1 MATTEQNIGEKFL
14 LKPLYL
20 LADSQLFFSRDS
32 SNEIPQKI
40 RADLSSS
47 DPKAAY
53 LGASNGDRRE
63 FYQIFVAAMEVIGIR
78 NCRMVPAQLADTD
91 RTFLEE
97 AALILLAGG
106 EVEQGWQV
114 FQQNGMSELLARK
127 RYDGTI
133 LVGVSAGA
141 VQLGLGALSNA
152 PQPKQIAM
160 LRFAPFYVGAHDE
173 ENEWW
178 DLRALVNLAQPGVR
192 GIGIPAGGGAIYW
205 PDGTLEP
212 VRRPLAELSK
222 EGDKVCERILIPP
235 TQAST

>member
-1 MATTEQNIGEKFL
+1 LI
-14 LKPLYL
+14 KPLYL
-20 LADSQLFFSRDS
+20 LADSQLFFLRDS
-32 SNEIPQKI
+32 GNEIPQKI
-40 RADLSSS
+40 RADLSSG

-53 LGASNGDRRE
+53 LGASNGDRPE
-63 FYQIFVAAMEVIGIR
+63 FYEIFAAAMEVIGIR
-78 NCRMVPAQLADTD
+78 NCRMVPAQLADKD
-91 RTFLEE
+91 KAFLEE
-97 AALILLAGG
+97 ANLILLAGG

-114 FQQNGMSELLARK
+114 FQQNGISELLARK

-141 VQLGLGALSNA
+141 VQLGLGTLSNA
-152 PQPKQIAM
+152 PQPKQIDM

-173 ENEWW
+173 GNDWW

-212 VRRPLAELSK
+212 LRRPLTELSK
-222 EGDKVCERILIPP
+222 EGEEVRERILMPFA
-235 TQAST
+235 QAAT